1 MQIRS
6 PLENSFRRMA
16 VTLSLL
22 CTITTSTSL
31 GGIFSDKSK
40 TRAGGSLGYGYSE
53 SIVSGQKS
61 TEEPGAFNFFA
72 EYVIDS
78 HKIFGAEH
86 LRSLAVDQG
95 QFSTAISFTGLYMK
109 WFNSVSVSEDIS
121 NSNYIS
127 GDYLIQRNIAPYF
140 EAGVGFAQSSIR
152 DKVGGALAKGA
163 VGVYLSAKVGFELPL
178 YRWMGAFWDLGY
190 ERTVIGEGTISM
202 QNSCL
207 GLYFYF

>member
-1 MQIRS
+1 MQIKL
-6 PLENSFRRMA
+6 PLEKDFKLMA
-16 VTLSLL
+16 AILLLLSVGVPR
-22 CTITTSTSL
+22 TSHAGL
-31 GGIFSDKSK
+31 FSDKSK

-53 SIVSGQKS
+53 SIVSGQTS
-61 TEEPGAFNFFA
+61 SEEPGAFNFFA

-95 QFSTAISFTGLYMK
+95 QFSTAIAFTGLYMK
-109 WFNSVSVSEDIS
+109 WFNSVAVSEDIP

-127 GDYLIQRNIAPYF
+127 GDYLIQKNIAPYL

-152 DKVGGALAKGA
+152 DKIGGALAKGA
-163 VGVYLSAKVGFELPL
+163 VGVYLSVKVGVELPV
-178 YRWMGAFWDLGY
+178 YRSLGMFWNLGY

-207 GLYFYF
+207 GLYLYF